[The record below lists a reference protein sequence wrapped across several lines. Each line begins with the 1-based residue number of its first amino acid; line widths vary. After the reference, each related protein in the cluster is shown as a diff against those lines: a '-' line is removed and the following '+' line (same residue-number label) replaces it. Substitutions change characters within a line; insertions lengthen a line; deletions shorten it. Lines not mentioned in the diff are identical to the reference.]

1 MKYTISLTISGID
14 PATGKCFCKERKVGE
29 AATLREA
36 NEVFDRYLEEHSHQ
50 PSEKYGI
57 FLSIRQGSRV
67 IHRMQIN

>member
-1 MKYTISLTISGID
+1 MKYAISITISGID
-14 PATGKCFCKERKVGE
+14 PATGKCFCRERKVGDASTLQE
-29 AATLREA
+29 AHK
-36 NEVFDRYLEEHSHQ
+36 VFNRFLGEHSHQ